1 MNVSLRTLWPLRLRE
16 KSCEMREMEGEVGV
30 TDPVWE
36 AAGPKIKGNSFIIYQ
51 LPAAITGHDRALKTG
66 IFDGN
71 EMKCSWC
78 LLSCAWPVTSAASGD
93 TRGRRAIG
101 GRWLT
106 DERWCLC
113 VGQLKAQQWWESEIN
128 GMYQRRISLISC
140 GIDPLW
146 RQHSVRLIDSLSL
159 NV

>member
-1 MNVSLRTLWPLRLRE
+1 MNVSLRTLRPLRLRE

-71 EMKCSWC
+71 EMFVVSSVPR
-78 LLSCAWPVTSAASGD
+78 LTRHISGE
-93 TRGRRAIG
+93 RGHPRTTQSREARVSDRRP
-101 GRWLT
+101 
-106 DERWCLC
+106 
-113 VGQLKAQQWWESEIN
+113 
-128 GMYQRRISLISC
+128 M
-140 GIDPLW
+140 ID
-146 RQHSVRLIDSLSL
+146 R
-159 NV
+159 

>member
-1 MNVSLRTLWPLRLRE
+1 MSLRTLRPLRLRE

-51 LPAAITGHDRALKTG
+51 LPAAITRHDRALKTG
-66 IFDGN
+66 RLWWKWD
-71 EMKCSWC
+71 EMFVASSVPR
-78 LLSCAWPVTSAASGD
+78 LTRHISAEPGHPRT
-93 TRGRRAIG
+93 TRGPGERSEANDWQMSDG
-101 GRWLT
+101 VCVLGSLKPSS
-106 DERWCLC
+106 DEN
-113 VGQLKAQQWWESEIN
+113 LKSMGCISE
-128 GMYQRRISLISC
+128 GSVWSA
-140 GIDPLW
+140 PLW